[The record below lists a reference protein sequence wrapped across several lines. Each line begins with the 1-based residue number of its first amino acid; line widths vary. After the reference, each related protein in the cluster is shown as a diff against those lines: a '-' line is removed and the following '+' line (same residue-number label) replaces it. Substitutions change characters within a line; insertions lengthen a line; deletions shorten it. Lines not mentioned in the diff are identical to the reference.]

1 MKKIFLTFA
10 DQRMHRALGRIH
22 HQAVS
27 MGVYDGI
34 VIANE
39 NNLDLN
45 FREKFAKYLKPE
57 FRGFGYW
64 SWKAQIILQTLDQMS
79 EGDLL
84 QYTDAGCHLNP
95 NGRKKLEE
103 YFSKAQKSESGI
115 LAFQAIPPSFHNGK
129 IKLPDLRES
138 KWCKGD
144 LCDALAVRSSST
156 VMDTQAI
163 GAGVIFIKKCDES
176 INVVRKWLAVY
187 QNNISLIDNSKSKSE
202 DPPGFVEHRHDQSIF
217 SILAKLNRVETISA
231 YEYWYPHA
239 RYPFIP
245 DWRILK
251 DYPVHAK
258 RDKGVYWALKPYA
271 LLLRVLKRIRFEL
284 KKRRSFD

>member
-10 DQRMHRALGRIH
+10 DQRMGRALERIH
-22 HQAVS
+22 HQAVN
-27 MGVYDGI
+27 MGVYDSI

-45 FREKFAKYLKPE
+45 FRERFAKYLKPE

-64 SWKAQIILQTLDQMS
+64 TWKAQIILQTLHQMS
-79 EGDLL
+79 DGDLL

-95 NGRKKLEE
+95 SGSKKLVE
-103 YFSKAQKSESGI
+103 YFLKAQKSESGI
-115 LAFQAIPPSFHNGK
+115 LAFQAIPPSFHHGK

-144 LCDALAVRSSST
+144 LCDALAVRSRLNIMST
-156 VMDTQAI
+156 QTI
-163 GAGVIFIKKCDES
+163 GASVIFIKKCDES
-176 INVVRKWLAVY
+176 IRVVSKWLAVY
-187 QNNISLIDNSKSKSE
+187 ENNIGLIDNSKSKSE

-217 SILAKLNRVETISA
+217 SILAKLNQVETVSA

-239 RYPFIP
+239 RLPLLP
-245 DWRILK
+245 DWKILK
-251 DYPVHAK
+251 DYPIHAK
-258 RDKGVYWALKPYA
+258 RDKGVHWAMKPYA
-271 LLLRVLKRIRFEL
+271 LWERVFKRVRFEL